1 MPTCSVTKRS
11 AKFMDAYHTWL
22 SNQTYLNWTEPF
34 FTAYHYKK
42 ADLPARYRVQVIA
55 EEHLRGA
62 IFFYDPS
69 IGAENFG
76 FFLELLKDRVQQQG
90 YTLHSGNKLQV
101 RHERYTEE
109 IEKLVLT
116 PPASDLPGTSLCNQL
131 YGNVLLDYIKVNNR
145 PGFIR
150 FAVNS
155 YQDAFFSKPLPFEEL
170 LEKTLQPHEQPRR

>member
-1 MPTCSVTKRS
+1 V
-11 AKFMDAYHTWL
+11 
-22 SNQTYLNWTEPF
+22 PF

-42 ADLPARYRVQVIA
+42 ADLPAQYRVQVIA

-62 IFFYDPS
+62 IFFYDPR
-69 IGAENFG
+69 IGADNFA

-131 YGNVLLDYIKVNNR
+131 YGNVLLDYIKVNKR

-150 FAVNS
+150 FAANS

-170 LEKTLQPHEQPRR
+170 LEKTLQPHEQPRS